1 MVRTGWLDDH
11 LLKRCSAL
19 HACSGSP
26 LLERTLCPFL
36 PLKQPR
42 PVYQWPMRKLRA

>member
-36 PLKQPR
+36 PSEAAQACLS
-42 PVYQWPMRKLRA
+42 MAHA